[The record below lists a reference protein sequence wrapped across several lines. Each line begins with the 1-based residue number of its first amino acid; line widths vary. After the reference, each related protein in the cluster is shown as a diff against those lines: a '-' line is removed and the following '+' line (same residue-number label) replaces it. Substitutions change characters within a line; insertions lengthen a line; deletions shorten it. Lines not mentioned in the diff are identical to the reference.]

1 MPSRNE
7 EFSDTDSDDGF
18 NEDMEALK
26 KACQLT
32 EKNHI
37 DHQLQLPSTTEVS
50 SGSASEEAES
60 DGEGEGEGE
69 AEGEDDLQLVRS
81 IQKRFAVSMDMEE
94 EPLTMK
100 PLCTLPPDWSDND
113 DCEDDYE
120 TLRAIQRRFAA
131 FSDGGLK
138 DNLEDFVH
146 RPVQVGATIIDSE
159 KETSDS
165 FTERTNAREGFLNCV
180 DRSEPTGQKSEAC
193 DDTGRLPSDLVEWKG
208 TGVED
213 VVGLPLN
220 SSHFPKSAV
229 AFVDAIKKNR
239 SCQKLIRSKMMQMEA
254 RIEELKKLME
264 LVKILR
270 DFQVACK
277 KRTGRALSQKKD
289 ARVQLISVPKLR
301 ANTKLNDQ
309 KIPAVYKG
317 PPENLQVA
325 YYKEALATFAVSVSR
340 VKWSKEESEN
350 LVKGVR
356 QQFQGMLLQR
366 SVDLLS
372 EADGSYDSS
381 NVDSIMLSIK
391 DVDIT
396 PEKIRLFLPKVNW
409 EQLAAMYVPGR
420 SGAECQARFLNF
432 EDPLINHNPWTA
444 MEDKNLLHIV
454 QQKGLSNW
462 IDIAASLTTNR
473 TPSQCLAR
481 YQRSLNASI
490 LKREWTKEED
500 NQLRSAV
507 ETFGES
513 NWQVVA
519 SVMEGRTGTQCSN
532 RWLKTLHPA
541 RQRVGKWTAE
551 EDKRLKVAVTL
562 FGPRMWKKVAR
573 CVPGRTQVQCRE
585 RWVNCLDPSL
595 NMSKWTE
602 EEDSKLETA
611 IAQHGYCWSKVA
623 ACIPHRTDNQCWR
636 RWKVLFPSEVP
647 LHQAARKIQKAALIS
662 NFVDRESE
670 KPALGPSDFVLPEP
684 HRITG
689 SENVDPSRRKKRRS
703 RWRKADELPE
713 KDAPSGDICSE
724 QAPRLTNGSEVDHAQ
739 GRSMRMKGRGKN
751 SRSAKK
757 VADSSSYSDLSR
769 CPDTDVKPES
779 VDGAPA
785 DGAISQGE
793 RATEPDSEQY
803 EHANPTEECLLPTP
817 KYPNLPRITMAA
829 ELGGHDATRN
839 TKVSKLQP
847 RRRRG
852 KTVGGVPET
861 LPKQVGDA
869 TISKTNKK
877 MVKEKKKQNDA
888 TNDHVSSFP
897 DSTSL
902 LDIRKGMEAAG
913 RIKARNRKRTEEI
926 CASSRC
932 VSLAV
937 DDRSVDL
944 APAHLQTNT
953 DVHGNGSLEVLGY
966 NSSLNQV
973 EVIPDQHV
981 RSNGASAVLGNLHDS
996 AISSESNSELQ
1007 HNENAI
1013 MLSEIEA
1020 DNITLGQFLVESGA
1034 DRTQFSSAKVDK
1046 LLRKVKKTSQ
1056 VQSNSR
1062 AANISVSN
1070 QLKRRRLRNGTET
1083 SVEGGSRKE
1092 DEACTTQVLEAEVGD
1107 DTTLANFYN
1116 KGYQSSR
1123 DPKLRPPLKILWHL
1137 QRWSSN
1143 LEASSG
1149 RRLTLSKVNQKN
1161 FISLLGYCKEEEPLT
1176 RMMDFEYALNGT
1188 LFEHLHNYSSNVS
1201 NFVFWDEGAAA
1212 EKQSSPQSKVYN
1224 FCVML
1229 LEMVTGK
1236 LPYSAGSDSSE
1247 DWASGN
1253 QERQLRQI
1261 AMSIPTLDKD
1271 RL

>member
-1 MPSRNE
+1 MPPLNE

-18 NEDMEALK
+18 SEDMEALK
-26 KACQLT
+26 RACQLT
-32 EKNHI
+32 EENHI
-37 DHQLQLPSTTEVS
+37 DHQLAATEVA
-50 SGSASEEAES
+50 GVSASEEAES
-60 DGEGEGEGE
+60 DE
-69 AEGEDDLQLVRS
+69 EGEDDLQLVRS

-131 FSDGGLK
+131 YNDGGLK

-165 FTERTNAREGFLNCV
+165 FPERTNAREGFLNCV
-180 DRSEPTGQKSEAC
+180 DKNEPTGQKSEAC
-193 DDTGRLPSDLVEWKG
+193 DDAGRLHSDLLEWNG
-208 TGVED
+208 PGIDD
-213 VVGLPLN
+213 VVGLPLK

-239 SCQKLIRSKMMQMEA
+239 SCQKLIRNKMMQMEA

-309 KIPAVYKG
+309 KIPAVSKG

-325 YYKEALATFAVSVSR
+325 HYKEALATFAVSVSR

-391 DVDIT
+391 DIDIT
-396 PEKIRLFLPKVNW
+396 PDKIRQFLPKVNW
-409 EQLAAMYVPGR
+409 EQLAAMYLPGR

-462 IDIAASLTTNR
+462 IDIAASLRTNR
-473 TPSQCLAR
+473 TPCQCLAR

-490 LKREWTKEED
+490 LKREWTKDED

-507 ETFGES
+507 EIFGES
-513 NWQVVA
+513 NWQLVA

-541 RQRVGKWTAE
+541 RQRVGKWTSE

-562 FGPRMWKKVAR
+562 FGPRTWKKVAR

-585 RWVNCLDPSL
+585 RWVNCLDPLL

-602 EEDSKLETA
+602 EEDSKLEAA
-611 IAQHGYCWSKVA
+611 IAEHGYCWSKVA

-636 RWKVLFPSEVP
+636 RWKVLFPNEVP
-647 LHQAARKIQKAALIS
+647 LHEAARKIQKAALIS

-684 HRITG
+684 HRLTG
-689 SENVDPSRRKKRRS
+689 SENVDPARRKKRRS
-703 RWRKADELPE
+703 RWRKADELAE
-713 KDAPSGDICSE
+713 KDAPCGDICSE
-724 QAPRLTNGSEVDHAQ
+724 QSPRLTNGSEVDHAQ
-739 GRSMRMKGRGKN
+739 GRSTRTKGRGTN
-751 SRSAKK
+751 SRSVKK
-757 VADSSSYSDLSR
+757 VAGSSSYSDLSS
-769 CPDTDVKPES
+769 CPHTDVKPES
-779 VDGAPA
+779 VDGAHA
-785 DGAISQGE
+785 EHAICQGE
-793 RATEPDSEQY
+793 RATEPVSEQCG
-803 EHANPTEECLLPTP
+803 HSNPTEECLQPTP
-817 KYPNLPRITMAA
+817 RCSNLPRITVAA
-829 ELGGHDATRN
+829 ELGGHDATQSM
-839 TKVSKLQP
+839 KVSKLHP
-847 RRRRG
+847 RRRHG

-861 LPKQVGDA
+861 LAKQVGDA
-869 TISKTNKK
+869 TIPKTNKK

-888 TNDHVSSFP
+888 TDDHASSFP
-897 DSTSL
+897 DSASL
-902 LDIRKGMEAAG
+902 MDIRKEMEAVG
-913 RIKARNRKRTEEI
+913 RIKARKSKRTEGGD
-926 CASSRC
+926 C
-932 VSLAV
+932 VSLDV
-937 DDRSVDL
+937 DPSVDL

-953 DVHGNGSLEVLGY
+953 DVHGDGSLEVLGY
-966 NSSLNQV
+966 KSSSCQV
-973 EVIPDQHV
+973 EVIPDQDV
-981 RSNGASAVLGNLHDS
+981 RSNTASAVSGNLHDS
-996 AISSESNSELQ
+996 AIYSERTGELQ
-1007 HNENAI
+1007 HKENAI
-1013 MLSEIEA
+1013 MVSEMEV
-1020 DNITLGQFLVESGA
+1020 DNDTLGSFLVKSGA
-1034 DRTQFSSAKVDK
+1034 DGTKFSSAKVDK

-1056 VQSNSR
+1056 VHSNSR

-1070 QLKRRRLRNGTET
+1070 QLKRQRLKNGTET
-1083 SVEGGSRKE
+1083 SVEAGSRNK
-1092 DEACTTQVLEAEVGD
+1092 DEARPNQVLEAEAGD

-1116 KGYQSSR
+1116 RVK
-1123 DPKLRPPLKILWHL
+1123 K
-1137 QRWSSN
+1137 
-1143 LEASSG
+1143 
-1149 RRLTLSKVNQKN
+1149 RRT
-1161 FISLLGYCKEEEPLT
+1161 
-1176 RMMDFEYALNGT
+1176 DA
-1188 LFEHLHNYSSNVS
+1188 
-1201 NFVFWDEGAAA
+1201 
-1212 EKQSSPQSKVYN
+1212 PQMQQPS
-1224 FCVML
+1224 C
-1229 LEMVTGK
+1229 
-1236 LPYSAGSDSSE
+1236 
-1247 DWASGN
+1247 
-1253 QERQLRQI
+1253 
-1261 AMSIPTLDKD
+1261 
-1271 RL
+1271 

>member
-1 MPSRNE
+1 MPSLNQ

-18 NEDMEALK
+18 DEDMEALK
-26 KACQLT
+26 RACQLT
-32 EKNHI
+32 EENHM
-37 DHQLQLPSTTEVS
+37 DHQLQLPSSTGVAATGVA
-50 SGSASEEAES
+50 GVSASEEAES
-60 DGEGEGEGE
+60 DE
-69 AEGEDDLQLVRS
+69 EGEDDLQLVRS

-131 FSDGGLK
+131 YNDGGLK
-138 DNLEDFVH
+138 DNLEDFVR

-165 FTERTNAREGFLNCV
+165 FPERTNAREGFLNCV
-180 DRSEPTGQKSEAC
+180 DKNEPTGQKSEAC
-193 DDTGRLPSDLVEWKG
+193 DDAGRLPSDLVEWSRP
-208 TGVED
+208 GVDD
-213 VVGLPLN
+213 VVGLPLK

-229 AFVDAIKKNR
+229 TFVDAIKKNR

-301 ANTKLNDQ
+301 ANMKLNDQ
-309 KIPAVYKG
+309 KIPAVSKG

-325 YYKEALATFAVSVSR
+325 NYKEALATFAVSVSR

-391 DVDIT
+391 DIDIT

-409 EQLAAMYVPGR
+409 EQLAAMYLPGR
-420 SGAECQARFLNF
+420 SGAECEARFLNF
-432 EDPLINHNPWTA
+432 EEPLINHNPWTA

-462 IDIAASLTTNR
+462 IDIAASLRTNR
-473 TPSQCLAR
+473 TPCQCLAR

-490 LKREWTKEED
+490 LKREWTKDED

-513 NWQVVA
+513 NWQLVA

-541 RQRVGKWTAE
+541 RQRVGKWTQE

-562 FGPRMWKKVAR
+562 FGPRTWKKVAR

-602 EEDSKLETA
+602 EEDSKLEAA
-611 IAQHGYCWSKVA
+611 IAEHGYCWSKVA

-636 RWKVLFPSEVP
+636 
-647 LHQAARKIQKAALIS
+647 
-662 NFVDRESE
+662 
-670 KPALGPSDFVLPEP
+670 
-684 HRITG
+684 
-689 SENVDPSRRKKRRS
+689 
-703 RWRKADELPE
+703 WRKADELAE

-724 QAPRLTNGSEVDHAQ
+724 QAPRLTNGSVVDHAQ
-739 GRSMRMKGRGKN
+739 GRSTRMKGRVTN
-751 SRSAKK
+751 SRSVKK
-757 VADSSSYSDLSR
+757 VAGSSSYNDLSP
-769 CPDTDVKPES
+769 CPDTDAKPES

-785 DGAISQGE
+785 ERAICQGE
-793 RATEPDSEQY
+793 RATEPDSE
-803 EHANPTEECLLPTP
+803 PTEECLQPTP
-817 KYPNLPRITMAA
+817 SCPNLPTMTVAT
-829 ELGGHDATRN
+829 ELGGHDATQS
-839 TKVSKLQP
+839 TKVSKLHP

-852 KTVGGVPET
+852 KTVGEVPET
-861 LPKQVGDA
+861 MPRQVRDA

-888 TNDHVSSFP
+888 TNDHASSFP
-897 DSTSL
+897 DSASL
-902 LDIRKGMEAAG
+902 MDIRKEMEAVG
-913 RIKARNRKRTEEI
+913 RIKARKRKRTEG
-926 CASSRC
+926 AHC
-932 VSLAV
+932 VSL
-937 DDRSVDL
+937 DPSVDL
-944 APAHLQTNT
+944 APAQLQTNR
-953 DVHGNGSLEVLGY
+953 DVHGDGSLEVLGY
-966 NSSLNQV
+966 KSSSCQV

-981 RSNGASAVLGNLHDS
+981 RSNTASAVSGNLHDS
-996 AISSESNSELQ
+996 AISSERNGELQ
-1007 HNENAI
+1007 HKENAI
-1013 MLSEIEA
+1013 MVSETEV
-1020 DNITLGQFLVESGA
+1020 DNDTLGSFLVKSGA
-1034 DRTQFSSAKVDK
+1034 DRTTFSSAKVDK
-1046 LLRKVKKTSQ
+1046 LLRKGKKTSQ
-1056 VQSNSR
+1056 VHSNSR

-1083 SVEGGSRKE
+1083 SVEAGSRNE
-1092 DEACTTQVLEAEVGD
+1092 DEACPNQVLEAEAGD

-1116 KGYQSSR
+1116 KVKKRRTGV
-1123 DPKLRPPLKILWHL
+1123 PKLKKKV
-1137 QRWSSN
+1137 QESKV
-1143 LEASSG
+1143 
-1149 RRLTLSKVNQKN
+1149 LSKY
-1161 FISLLGYCKEEEPLT
+1161 L
-1176 RMMDFEYALNGT
+1176 MDAAIREA
-1188 LFEHLHNYSSNVS
+1188 EHLAWAMRLRVTMVVIYCLEQIHQLTPASLENLTNSTIYPTEDYAAKVS

-1212 EKQSSPQSKVYN
+1212 ERQS
-1224 FCVML
+1224 
-1229 LEMVTGK
+1229 
-1236 LPYSAGSDSSE
+1236 
-1247 DWASGN
+1247 
-1253 QERQLRQI
+1253 
-1261 AMSIPTLDKD
+1261 
-1271 RL
+1271 